1 MKQYWI
7 KIRYSDGVERWELTG
22 GRFANEQ
29 AVLKSYKPRTRS
41 MDGTILAVKPHEQFE
56 FKYNYVLED

>member
-1 MKQYWI
+1 MKQYWM
-7 KIRYSDGVERWELTG
+7 KIRYSDGVECWELTR

-29 AVLKSYKPRTRS
+29 AVLEGYKARMRS